1 MDRRIISE
9 YSAGAF
15 AFAIEEA
22 VLEGFTLSTESQFYP
37 CVNGF
42 VYEAIMLTQ
51 SWAEEER
58 VNLKSPIL
66 AVINCN
72 KGIETQ
78 NEAA

>member
-22 VLEGFTLSTESQFYP
+22 VLEGFTLSGESQFYP

-42 VYEAIMLTQ
+42 VYEAIMFKRDTEATPLVDFSNIVTEPNKTQ
-51 SWAEEER
+51 R
-58 VNLKSPIL
+58 
-66 AVINCN
+66 
-72 KGIETQ
+72 KGTR
-78 NEAA
+78 NAN

>member
-1 MDRRIISE
+1 MNIYFNGYWKNQSSE
-9 YSAGAF
+9 QTKLRQIKAD
-15 AFAIEEA
+15 
-22 VLEGFTLSTESQFYP
+22 TTDHQ
-37 CVNGF
+37 
-42 VYEAIMLTQ
+42 EAIMLTQ

-72 KGIETQ
+72 KGIKTQ

>member
-1 MDRRIISE
+1 MNIYFNGYWKNQSSE
-9 YSAGAF
+9 QTKLRQIKAD
-15 AFAIEEA
+15 
-22 VLEGFTLSTESQFYP
+22 TTDHQ
-37 CVNGF
+37 
-42 VYEAIMLTQ
+42 EAIMLTQ

>member
-1 MDRRIISE
+1 MNIYFNGYWKNQSSE
-9 YSAGAF
+9 QTKLRQIKAD
-15 AFAIEEA
+15 
-22 VLEGFTLSTESQFYP
+22 TTNHQ
-37 CVNGF
+37 
-42 VYEAIMLTQ
+42 EAIMLTQ

-72 KGIETQ
+72 KGIKTQ

>member
-1 MDRRIISE
+1 MNIYFNGYWKNQSSE
-9 YSAGAF
+9 QTKLHQIKADTADH
-15 AFAIEEA
+15 
-22 VLEGFTLSTESQFYP
+22 Q
-37 CVNGF
+37 
-42 VYEAIMLTQ
+42 EAIMLTQ

>member
-1 MDRRIISE
+1 MNIYFNGYWKNQSSE
-9 YSAGAF
+9 QSKLHQ
-15 AFAIEEA
+15 IK
-22 VLEGFTLSTESQFYP
+22 VDTTNHQ
-37 CVNGF
+37 
-42 VYEAIMLTQ
+42 EAIMLTQ

-66 AVINCN
+66 SVINCN

>member
-1 MDRRIISE
+1 MNIYFKGYWKNQSSE
-9 YSAGAF
+9 QN
-15 AFAIEEA
+15 AIHQI
-22 VLEGFTLSTESQFYP
+22 VTDTTNHQ
-37 CVNGF
+37 
-42 VYEAIMLTQ
+42 EAIMLTQ

>member
-1 MDRRIISE
+1 MNIYFNGYWKNQSSE
-9 YSAGAF
+9 QTKLHQLK
-15 AFAIEEA
+15 
-22 VLEGFTLSTESQFYP
+22 VDTTNHQ
-37 CVNGF
+37 
-42 VYEAIMLTQ
+42 EAIMLTQ

-72 KGIETQ
+72 KGIKTQ

>member
-1 MDRRIISE
+1 MNIYFNGYWKNQSSE
-9 YSAGAF
+9 QTKLRQIKAD
-15 AFAIEEA
+15 
-22 VLEGFTLSTESQFYP
+22 TTNHQ
-37 CVNGF
+37 
-42 VYEAIMLTQ
+42 EAIMLTQ